1 MIYEEENEMMNR
13 GVQKVFSMLLILC
26 LALGMCTAAS
36 AQSAADFEALV
47 PLMDLVCSASQYS
60 AKGPETVTGA
70 DGVLTES
77 FVDAF
82 LKVGKSYG
90 VSVGITDDLLTDT
103 SAQQVLLG
111 KIFAAQLPELKPIT
125 VTEQVS
131 GYIGFQPVTVNNG
144 TDGSSVQIIGEMYQ
158 ADKPLREMSEADF
171 ANVDWKDRAV
181 FTFQSDETALNGF
194 RLVGYSVGTDLA
206 LEATMQ
212 NYFQEIAVEYES
224 KLGFMLLYPAFFT
237 DDLLVE
243 DDDGVSAALPDG
255 SASFFAKR
263 VDNVNSSSL
272 ADYVGI
278 IANGIT
284 GSKSTVNEAMQY
296 GTVSYTTE
304 DGYAVFDV
312 FVVTDKYIFQAELSY
327 LTSLMSQYNMYNS
340 YLENSFVVKELS
352 QG

>member
-1 MIYEEENEMMNR
+1 MMNR

-26 LALGMCTAAS
+26 MALSLCTAAV
-36 AQSAADFEALV
+36 AQTATTADFEALV
-47 PLMDLVCSASQYS
+47 PLMDLVCAASQYS
-60 AKGPETVTGA
+60 AKGPETVPGA
-70 DGVLTES
+70 DGVLTDS

-82 LKVGKSYG
+82 LKVGKTYG
-90 VSVGITDDLLTDT
+90 RALGITDSTLSDTD
-103 SAQQVLLG
+103 AQAALLG
-111 KIFAAQLPELKPIT
+111 SIFAAQLPQLQPVT
-125 VTEQVS
+125 VSEQVS
-131 GYIGFQPVTVNNG
+131 GYIGFQPVTVNTG
-144 TDGSSVQIIGEMYQ
+144 TDGASVQIIGEMYQ
-158 ADKPLREMSEADF
+158 ADKPLREMSTADF
-171 ANVDWKDRAV
+171 SNVDWKDRAA
-181 FTFQSDETALNGF
+181 FTFQSDETAMNGF

-206 LEATMQ
+206 LEATLQ
-212 NYFQEIAVEYES
+212 SYFQEIAVEYES
-224 KLGFMLLYPAFFT
+224 KLGFTLLYPAFFT

-243 DDDGVSAALPDG
+243 DENGVSAELADG

-263 VDNVNSSSL
+263 VENANGSSL

-312 FVVTDKYIFQAELSY
+312 FVVTDQYIFQAELSY
-327 LTSLMSQYNMYNS
+327 LTTLMSQYSMYTS
-340 YLENSFVVKELS
+340 YLENSFVVNELS

>member
-1 MIYEEENEMMNR
+1 MMNR

-36 AQSAADFEALV
+36 AQSATTADFEALI

-60 AKGPETVTGA
+60 AKGPESVPGA
-70 DGVLTES
+70 DGVLTDS

-82 LKVGKSYG
+82 LKVGKTYG
-90 VSVGITDDLLTDT
+90 MSVGITDNTLSDT
-103 SAQQVLLG
+103 AAQQAVLG
-111 KIFAAQLPELKPIT
+111 KIFAAQLPELKP
-125 VTEQVS
+125 VTIAEQVS

-144 TDGSSVQIIGEMYQ
+144 ADGSSVQIIGEMYQ
-158 ADKPLREMSEADF
+158 ADKPLREMNEADF
-171 ANVDWKDRAV
+171 SNVEWKDRAV
-181 FTFQSDETALNGF
+181 FTFQSDESAMNGF

-206 LEATMQ
+206 LESTLQ
-212 NYFQEIAVEYES
+212 GYFQEIAVEYES

-243 DDDGVSAALPDG
+243 DDNGVSAALPDG

-340 YLENSFVVKELS
+340 YLENSFVVNELS